1 MDKLFLKEVLSIP
14 TISKD
19 EDLMREYIIEF
30 AITNGIK
37 YKVDHKGNVYLTK
50 GSEKMTQGEHYPCVV
65 SHIDTV
71 HFNQKEL
78 VENNERLVIFVF

>member
-30 AITNGIK
+30 AIRNGIE
-37 YKVDHKGNVYLTK
+37 YKVDH
-50 GSEKMTQGEHYPCVV
+50 
-65 SHIDTV
+65 
-71 HFNQKEL
+71 
-78 VENNERLVIFVF
+78 